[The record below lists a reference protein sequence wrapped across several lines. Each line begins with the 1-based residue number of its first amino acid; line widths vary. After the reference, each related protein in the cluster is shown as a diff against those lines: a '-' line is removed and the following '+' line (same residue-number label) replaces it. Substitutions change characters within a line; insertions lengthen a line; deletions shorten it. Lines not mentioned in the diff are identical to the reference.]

1 MSTTAVKTITIGG
14 HSSDLTGLTTIEGMN
29 IKLVIVLWYQH

>member
-1 MSTTAVKTITIGG
+1 MSITAVKTVTIGG
-14 HSSDLTGLTTIEGMN
+14 HSSNLTGLTAIEGVN